1 MPLCAAGPVFK
12 KGRLILTIYVSEII
26 WTVVC
31 FLVLLVVLKKL
42 LFDPI
47 LTFMDAREE
56 KLAHARKAGENAN
69 AARADADAALAEA
82 RRKDRADANALLSEA
97 RARDEQARAEA
108 VSAVKQETAQTMKQA
123 RAELREAELRER
135 EQLEAKAPEL
145 AGALADAL
153 LRAET
158 E

>member
-1 MPLCAAGPVFK
+1 M
-12 KGRLILTIYVSEII
+12 TIYVSEII

-69 AARADADAALAEA
+69 AARTDADAALAEA
-82 RRKDRADANALLSEA
+82 RRKDRADANALLAEA
-97 RARDEQARAEA
+97 RAKDEQARAEA

-123 RAELREAELRER
+123 RAELRESELRER

>member
-1 MPLCAAGPVFK
+1 M
-12 KGRLILTIYVSEII
+12 TIYVSEII

-69 AARADADAALAEA
+69 AARADADAELAEA

>member
-1 MPLCAAGPVFK
+1 MPYFTAGPVFK

-56 KLAHARKAGENAN
+56 KLARARKAGDDAN
-69 AARADADAALAEA
+69 AARTDADAALAEA
-82 RRKDRADANALLSEA
+82 RRKDRADANARLAEA
-97 RARDEQARAEA
+97 RARDDQARAEA

-135 EQLEAKAPEL
+135 QQLEAKAPEL
-145 AGALADAL
+145 AGARADAL
-153 LRAET
+153 LRADKE
-158 E
+158 

>member
-1 MPLCAAGPVFK
+1 M
-12 KGRLILTIYVSEII
+12 TIYVSEII

-47 LTFMDAREE
+47 LTFMDARDK
-56 KLAHARKAGENAN
+56 KLARARKAGEDAA
-69 AARADADAALAEA
+69 AARTAADEALAEA
-82 RRKDRADANALLSEA
+82 RRKDRADANALLAEA

-123 RAELREAELRER
+123 RTDLRESEQRAR

-145 AGALADAL
+145 AGALAEAL
-153 LRAET
+153 LRADKE
-158 E
+158 

>member
-1 MPLCAAGPVFK
+1 M
-12 KGRLILTIYVSEII
+12 TIYVSEII

-47 LTFMDAREE
+47 LKFMDAREA
-56 KLAHARKAGENAN
+56 KLARARKAGEDAA
-69 AARADADAALAEA
+69 AARTAADAALAEA
-82 RRKDRADANALLSEA
+82 RRKDRADANALLAEA
-97 RARDEQARAEA
+97 RAGDEQARAEA

-123 RAELREAELRER
+123 RTDLRESEQRER

-145 AGALADAL
+145 AGALAEAL

>member
-1 MPLCAAGPVFK
+1 M
-12 KGRLILTIYVSEII
+12 TIYVSEII

-56 KLAHARKAGENAN
+56 KLARARKAGDDAN
-69 AARADADAALAEA
+69 AARTDADAALAEA
-82 RRKDRADANALLSEA
+82 RRKDRADANALLAEA

-123 RAELREAELRER
+123 RAELREA
-135 EQLEAKAPEL
+135 
-145 AGALADAL
+145 
-153 LRAET
+153 
-158 E
+158 